1 MSPAD
6 VFEKRKGIVDAL
18 SCKIYLSKVNMG
30 KHCAVVFLRFPCSLH
45 YLSAPYGT
53 DLLSL
58 LFKKTLSLRWKYG
71 VSAAKRK
78 TGCPKHTGQDYILL
92 LWLSVV

>member
-1 MSPAD
+1 MFSRKEKVLSMHCPAKYI
-6 VFEKRKGIVDAL
+6 FPRLIW
-18 SCKIYLSKVNMG
+18 G

-78 TGCPKHTGQDYILL
+78 TGCPKHTGQEYILL